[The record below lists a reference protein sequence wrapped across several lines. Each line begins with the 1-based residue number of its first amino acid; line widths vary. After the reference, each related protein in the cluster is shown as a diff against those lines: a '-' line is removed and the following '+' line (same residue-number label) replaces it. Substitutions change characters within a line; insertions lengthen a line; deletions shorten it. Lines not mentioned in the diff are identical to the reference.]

1 MRGYVRPTPARPR
14 STELMNALTRFDS
27 SRQIIAHDM
36 ALKTGFSRNFD
47 DVGNI
52 HTQQLEGY
60 APLVDRVGIGG

>member
-1 MRGYVRPTPARPR
+1 
-14 STELMNALTRFDS
+14 MNALTRFDS